1 MRGVCIYLK
10 IDSLGILPGFLQTAV
25 LGLATCSYRTFVWSK
40 VGFSYLFRGISEP
53 QIEAVRVCLRA
64 GLRQHSTPLIRLERG
79 GVVFVSIKNRYPGF
93 FHQDFADSSSK
104 TCYLLIRAFVQP
116 KGGFFY
122 LFRGICEPQ
131 IEAVEVYLRAGLGHS
146 STPLIRLERGCV
158 VFVSIKNRYPGFL
171 PGFVQTAVLGHATCL

>member
-1 MRGVCIYLK
+1 MLPAHTELLFGQKSDSPIYL
-10 IDSLGILPGFLQTAV
+10 G
-25 LGLATCSYRTFVWSK
+25 
-40 VGFSYLFRGISEP
+40 GISEP